1 MWNFFLSV
9 FVNFQIEGE
18 DMKFVGGYEERKLQ
32 KVEFSFKN
40 WKLLCTITFSVLQR
54 NRTNRRSSNQS
65 IYLLRKR
72 RFKN

>member
-9 FVNFQIEGE
+9 FVNFQIEGA

-40 WKLLCTITFSVLQR
+40 WKLLCTIIFSVL
-54 NRTNRRSSNQS
+54 
-65 IYLLRKR
+65 
-72 RFKN
+72 